1 MSGYNTK
8 FVPLSLSDL
17 IQMSSPSPSLLLPPL
32 PFPSTPL
39 LSPPLPSPPL
49 PSPPLSFQYYDTE
62 WTLWDRF
69 EVKGLQ
75 EGCPEM
81 TLQQFIDH
89 FKVYTWKGKGG
100 REGGRLGGCAV
111 YYMIVHGCAYVLYI
125 PVCAY
130 LLCRLYVCAYL

>member
-1 MSGYNTK
+1 M
-8 FVPLSLSDL
+8 
-17 IQMSSPSPSLLLPPL
+17 PSSLL
-32 PFPSTPL
+32 PS
-39 LSPPLPSPPL
+39 PSPPL

-89 FKVYTWKGKGG
+89 FKVQEGEGG
-100 REGGRLGGCAV
+100 REGGRQAGRQAV
-111 YYMIVHGCAYVLYI
+111 QCTT
-125 PVCAY
+125 
-130 LLCRLYVCAYL
+130 